1 MSSSVKLPGLEVAYA
16 FASEIPFLEIRSFKV
31 LAPDILPVRSVIKL
45 LSIIPNFGSEL
56 CL

>member
-1 MSSSVKLPGLEVAYA
+1 MSSSVKLPGLEVACA

-45 LSIIPNFGSEL
+45 LNEKR
-56 CL
+56 